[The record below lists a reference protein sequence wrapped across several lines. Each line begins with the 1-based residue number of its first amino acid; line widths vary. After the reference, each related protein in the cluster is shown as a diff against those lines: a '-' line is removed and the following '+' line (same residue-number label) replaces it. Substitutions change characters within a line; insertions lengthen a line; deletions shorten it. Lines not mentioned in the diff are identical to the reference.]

1 MRRSAAAGALQ
12 LGLLLCWR
20 LPPDAAA
27 KCSDHDGS
35 SCGACAGTGSGLL
48 GKCGWCG
55 IDQKCVACKGIEC
68 KLATKCAAHQMVTSA
83 QQCPAP
89 RAHSPC
95 VGNSSSL
102 APLECAAWQD
112 LFDGIGLSKNK
123 GGMAGT
129 RREPCGSKQ
138 GGGGGVICKDGHII
152 HIEVFPD
159 QYPNHPHGGHLP
171 DTLVHLTHL
180 EHLVLF
186 CHGLVGR
193 VPPLNFSAISNGCAI
208 HDPMGS
214 RDCYTEN
221 GKIFA
226 DHPNN
231 FSCPLPPGAAEHCHA
246 KCHLPP
252 LPGPPPPIHRP

>member
-1 MRRSAAAGALQ
+1 
-12 LGLLLCWR
+12 
-20 LPPDAAA
+20 
-27 KCSDHDGS
+27 
-35 SCGACAGTGSGLL
+35 
-48 GKCGWCG
+48 
-55 IDQKCVACKGIEC
+55 
-68 KLATKCAAHQMVTSA
+68 
-83 QQCPAP
+83 
-89 RAHSPC
+89 
-95 VGNSSSL
+95 
-102 APLECAAWQD
+102 
-112 LFDGIGLSKNK
+112 
-123 GGMAGT
+123 MAGT

-152 HIEVFPD
+152 HIEIFPSE
-159 QYPNHPHGGHLP
+159 YPNHPHGGHLP

-180 EHLVLF
+180 EHLGEHGRLHATRDCSRWAAFSHRWRRVPVLF

-246 KCHLPP
+246 KCDLPP
-252 LPGPPPPIHRP
+252 LPGPPPPTHRP